1 MKEKAKARL
10 KQLQQ
15 ERQQVAAQ
23 LQQLLAQAEQ
33 ARHMM
38 SAYDGAIG
46 ELSRLL
52 QEATADLYILMRNTR
67 QELYIKFDDGSGFTV
82 AQSTA

>member
-52 QEATADLYILMRNTR
+52 QEATAAASPLPRARPNRRLT
-67 QELYIKFDDGSGFTV
+67 
-82 AQSTA
+82 TA

>member
-33 ARHMM
+33 ARHK
-38 SAYDGAIG
+38 
-46 ELSRLL
+46 
-52 QEATADLYILMRNTR
+52 QEA
-67 QELYIKFDDGSGFTV
+67 V
-82 AQSTA
+82 

>member
-1 MKEKAKARL
+1 MIDSTTIQKRIE
-10 KQLQQ
+10 QLQQ

-23 LQQLLAQAEQ
+23 LQTLLTQAEQ

-46 ELSRLL
+46 ELARLL
-52 QEATADLYILMRNTR
+52 EEAAANGLHMAQADTPVM
-67 QELYIKFDDGSGFTV
+67 EGS
-82 AQSTA
+82 AAEK

>member
-1 MKEKAKARL
+1 MIETTTIQQRIE
-10 KQLQQ
+10 QLQQ

-23 LQQLLAQAEQ
+23 LQTLMAQADQ

-46 ELSRLL
+46 ELAQLVQDS
-52 QEATADLYILMRNTR
+52 TADEPNMA
-67 QELYIKFDDGSGFTV
+67 QEK
-82 AQSTA
+82 

>member
-38 SAYDGAIG
+38 SAYDGAIS
-46 ELSRLL
+46 ELARLL
-52 QEATADLYILMRNTR
+52 DGAPQDAADE
-67 QELYIKFDDGSGFTV
+67 QPAADGH
-82 AQSTA
+82 

>member
-1 MKEKAKARL
+1 MIDSTTIQQRIE
-10 KQLQQ
+10 QLQQ

-23 LQQLLAQAEQ
+23 LQTLMAQAEQ

-46 ELSRLL
+46 ELARLV
-52 QEATADLYILMRNTR
+52 QDSTADEPNMA
-67 QELYIKFDDGSGFTV
+67 QEK
-82 AQSTA
+82 